1 MKLNEVIIGGNLTR
15 DPEEHGNMVI
25 LRLALN
31 GYKEDETTFV
41 DVKCF
46 KGQADFAKEYLKKGS
61 LVAVVGRLQQDNWEK
76 DGKRNSV
83 LRVICEK
90 LQGVRTSVEP
100 PVPAKS
106 DFDDQLQSAVPF

>member
-76 DGKRNSV
+76 DGKKNSV
-83 LRVICEK
+83 LRVICRD
-90 LQGVRTSVEP
+90 LQGIRSREEQ
-100 PVPAKS
+100 PASAGS
-106 DFDDQLQSAVPF
+106 DFDDRF